1 MERPLFMPGHLAL
14 QAEFY
19 QFVLAAVY
27 HADGLWGDATFDLY
41 ARGLPDGHG
50 YLVAAGLGPLLDH
63 LAALAFTDE
72 EVELLRQEPRFS
84 KVAPSFFDALRRFR
98 FRGEVWAVPEGTVVY
113 PGEPIVRVTAPLLA
127 CTLLETRAI
136 QIVSAATA
144 IATRAAR
151 MVDVAGG
158 HAVLDFGSRRCP
170 GPEAALLS
178 ARAAYIGGVSATT
191 NALAALHLGIPPM
204 GTMAD
209 TFLAAYGDDR
219 LAFEAFRLHFPG
231 LSHLSLPDDDPVDG
245 VKRFLPFKKEV
256 QTVRIDH
263 EDLDRMSRLVRAAL
277 DRNGMQH
284 VRILGSG
291 HLDEVRIRRLVDAG
305 APIQLFAVGRALATA
320 ADQGTRVAF
329 RIAEMMRGPHATPVA
344 RAGSSPY
351 PGRKQICRHADR
363 DVLCLEHEA
372 WGQAQMGAVPLLR
385 AVVRDGERIDAD
397 PPLAQVRQHRAA
409 QVAAL
414 PRAVRDIE
422 RPAVWPVT
430 ISDSLASLSL
440 AAGG

>member
-245 VKRFLPFKKEV
+245 VKRFLPFRKEV

-320 ADQGTRVAF
+320 SDQGTRVAF

-344 RAGSSPY
+344 RAGSAPY
-351 PGRKQICRHADR
+351 PGRKQICRHVDR

-385 AVVRDGERIDAD
+385 AVVRDGERIEAD
-397 PPLAQVRQHRAA
+397 PPLAQVRQHRAT

-414 PRAVRDIE
+414 PRAVRDLE

>member
-1 MERPLFMPGHLAL
+1 M
-14 QAEFY
+14 
-19 QFVLAAVY
+19 LAAVY

-50 YLVAAGLGPLLDH
+50 YLVAAGLGTLLDH
-63 LAALAFTDE
+63 LDALAFTEE
-72 EVELLRQEPRFS
+72 EVELLRQEPRFA
-84 KVAPSFFDALRRFR
+84 KVAPSFFDALKRFR
-98 FRGEVWAVPEGTVVY
+98 FRGDVWAVPEGTVVF

-136 QIVSAATA
+136 QLVSAATA

-151 MVDVAGG
+151 MVDVAKG
-158 HAVLDFGSRRCP
+158 HAVLDFGSRRCA
-170 GPEAALLS
+170 GPEAALLA
-178 ARAAYIGGVSATT
+178 ARAAYVGGVSATT

-263 EDLDRMSRLVRAAL
+263 EDLDRVSRQVRAAL

-291 HLDEVRIRRLVDAG
+291 HLDEARIRKLVDGG
-305 APIQLFAVGRALATA
+305 APIQLFAVGRALAA
-320 ADQGTRVAF
+320 ASDQGTRVAF
-329 RIAEMMRGPHATPVA
+329 RIAEMMRGTSATPVA
-344 RAGSSPY
+344 RAGSAPY

-372 WGQAQMGAVPLLR
+372 WGQERMGAVSLLR
-385 AVVRDGERIDAD
+385 PVVREGMRLAAD
-397 PPLAQVRQHRAA
+397 PPLAQVRQHRAT

-414 PRAVRDIE
+414 PSSVRDIE
-422 RPAVWPVT
+422 RPGAWPVS
-430 ISDSLASLSL
+430 ISDALANLVL
-440 AAGG
+440 AAT